1 MHHFSVTIQ
10 FEHQTYRATAWT
22 TSPQRAYD
30 LALIDARLRQYFG
43 KVVSWDA
50 EDITPDEIPEDI
62 KARFNAGQN

>member
-1 MHHFSVTIQ
+1 MHHYSITIQ
-10 FEHQTYRATAWT
+10 FEHQTYRCTAWASAT
-22 TSPQRAYD
+22 ESAYA
-30 LALIDARLRQYFG
+30 LAVIDARLRQYFG